1 MLAFAV
7 QLFKVLG
14 QGEYG
19 RMGAAIAQRQAVRA
33 QTFFSKVRDTA
44 QVSWAL
50 PEQGLIFSSS

>member
-1 MLAFAV
+1 V